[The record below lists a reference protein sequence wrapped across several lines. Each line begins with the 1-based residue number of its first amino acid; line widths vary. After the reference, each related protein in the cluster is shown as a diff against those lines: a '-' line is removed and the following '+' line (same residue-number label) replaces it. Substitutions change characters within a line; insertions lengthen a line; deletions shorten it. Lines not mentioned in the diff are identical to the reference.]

1 MQDILVRAGC
11 FVAIIAAGHILR
23 KIGFFD
29 EHAFGVLSK
38 IVLKITLPA
47 AIISSFIGKEID
59 ISMLT
64 LTLLGLIGG
73 LVYMALG
80 YLINLRKSRAERAF
94 GVLNLPGYNIG
105 NFTMPFV
112 QSFLGPVGV
121 ITTSLFDVGNAFVC
135 LGGSFSVATMIKEGG
150 GISVKR
156 IGQKLVTSVPFMCY
170 IIMTIVTLL
179 KIVVPGPVVSLA
191 GIIGG
196 ANNFCAMLMIG
207 VGFRLEANRTQI
219 GRIVKIL
226 SVRYIAA
233 ALMALCCYFLLP
245 FDLAVRQTLVILLF
259 SPVGSAVP
267 GFTGELKEDVG
278 LSAAIN
284 SFSILCSIVIIITL
298 LTVML

>member
-1 MQDILVRAGC
+1 MQEILLRAGC
-11 FVAIIAAGHILR
+11 FVSIIVMGHVLR

-29 EHAFGVLSK
+29 EHAFGVLAK

-47 AIISSFIGKEID
+47 AIISNFVGKEID
-59 ISMLT
+59 VSMLT

-73 LVYMALG
+73 LVYMAIG
-80 YLINLRKSRAERAF
+80 YVINLRTSKAQQAF
-94 GVLNLPGYNIG
+94 DVLNLPGYNIG

-135 LGGSFSVATMIKEGG
+135 LGGAFSVANMIKEGG
-150 GISVKR
+150 GFSIKR
-156 IGQKLVTSVPFMCY
+156 IAQKLLASVPFLCY
-170 IIMTIVTLL
+170 IIMTVVVLL
-179 KIVVPGPVVSLA
+179 KITVPSPIVSLA

-207 VGFRLEANRTQI
+207 VGFKLEANRAQI

-226 SVRYIAA
+226 GLRYGAA

-267 GFTGELKEDVG
+267 GFTGELKDDVG

>member
-1 MQDILVRAGC
+1 MQEILLRAGC
-11 FVAIIAAGHILR
+11 FVSVIVMGHVLR

-29 EHAFGVLSK
+29 EHAFGVLAK

-47 AIISSFIGKEID
+47 AIISNFVGKEID
-59 ISMLT
+59 VSMLT

-73 LVYMALG
+73 LVYMAIG
-80 YLINLRKSRAERAF
+80 YVINLRTSKAQQAF
-94 GVLNLPGYNIG
+94 DVLNLPGYNIG

-135 LGGSFSVATMIKEGG
+135 LGGAFSVANMIKEGG
-150 GISVKR
+150 GFSIKR
-156 IGQKLVTSVPFMCY
+156 IAQKLLASVPFLCY
-170 IIMTIVTLL
+170 IIMTVVVLL
-179 KIVVPGPVVSLA
+179 KITVPSPIVSLA

-207 VGFRLEANRTQI
+207 VGFKLEANRAQI
-219 GRIVKIL
+219 GRIIKIL
-226 SVRYIAA
+226 GLRYGAA

-267 GFTGELKEDVG
+267 GFTGELKDDVG

>member
-1 MQDILVRAGC
+1 MQEILLRAGC
-11 FVAIIAAGHILR
+11 FVSIILMGHLMR
-23 KIGFFD
+23 RFGFFD

-47 AIISSFIGKEID
+47 AIISSFVGKEID
-59 ISMLT
+59 VSMLT
-64 LTLLGLIGG
+64 LTVLGLIGG
-73 LVYMALG
+73 LTYMALG
-80 YLINLRKSRAERAF
+80 YLTNLRSSKARQAF
-94 GVLNLPGYNIG
+94 DVLNLPGYNIG

-135 LGGSFSVATMIKEGG
+135 LGGAFSVATMIKEGG
-150 GISVKR
+150 KFSVKR
-156 IGQKLVTSVPFMCY
+156 IGQKLATSVPFLCY
-170 IIMTIVTLL
+170 IIMTVVVLL
-179 KIVVPGPVVSLA
+179 RITIPGPVVSLA

-207 VGFRLEANRTQI
+207 VGFKLEANREQF
-219 GRIVKIL
+219 GRIARIL
-226 SVRYIAA
+226 GLRYGAA
-233 ALMALCCYFLLP
+233 ALMALGCYFLLP
-245 FDLAVRQTLVILLF
+245 FELAVRQTLVILLF

-267 GFTGELKEDVG
+267 GFTGELKDDVG
-278 LSAAIN
+278 LSSAIN